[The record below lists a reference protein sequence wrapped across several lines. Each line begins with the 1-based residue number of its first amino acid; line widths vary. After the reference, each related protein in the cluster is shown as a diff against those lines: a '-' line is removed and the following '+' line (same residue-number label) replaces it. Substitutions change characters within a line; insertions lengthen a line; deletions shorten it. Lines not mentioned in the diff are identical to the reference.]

1 MTDLACIKILLR
13 AMGITNLA
21 MRFDDP
27 KRQIVATFRRA
38 GQTHTKRID
47 FVALE
52 RLFTQEPTEATAGP
66 SVKKLSP
73 TGTE

>member
-1 MTDLACIKILLR
+1 MDLAYIKILLQ

-27 KRQIVATFRRA
+27 NRQIVATFRRA
-38 GQTHTKRID
+38 GQTQTKRID

-52 RLFTQEPTEATAGP
+52 ELFTQGPTEATAGP
-66 SVKKLSP
+66 SAKKLLP